1 MENDAKEN
9 FQICEIKIKKRENT
23 TTTNLLADAA
33 IKFQGSNGSYFVVS
47 GFTVWKSNYKGLN
60 VDVPKNKTFQF
71 CLFEKSL
78 WNQIK
83 RMIIKKYDSE
93 RIPIIED
100 EEDS

>member
-1 MENDAKEN
+1 MENNTKEN
-9 FQICEIKIKKRENT
+9 FQICEIKIKKRENST
-23 TTTNLLADAA
+23 TPNLLADAA
-33 IKFQGSNGSYFVVS
+33 IKFQGNDESYFIVS

-78 WNQIK
+78 WSQIK
-83 RMIIKKYDSE
+83 KMIIKKYNFE